1 VRDAIYHPNARP
13 LLVVTERRV
22 ELSFAPD
29 ADSTECIHHIF
40 LEVVRLTMGR
50 ERGIVPILLVD
61 KEPGMISAM
70 AVDDEH

>member
-1 VRDAIYHPNARP
+1 
-13 LLVVTERRV
+13 
-22 ELSFAPD
+22 
-29 ADSTECIHHIF
+29 
-40 LEVVRLTMGR
+40 MGR